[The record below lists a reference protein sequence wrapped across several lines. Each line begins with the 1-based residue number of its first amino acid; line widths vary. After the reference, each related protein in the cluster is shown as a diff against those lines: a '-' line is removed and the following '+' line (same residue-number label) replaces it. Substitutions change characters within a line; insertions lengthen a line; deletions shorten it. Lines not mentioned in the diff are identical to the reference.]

1 MPKGFKKHPVTGE
14 IISVFTKVNVDY
26 QDVLNRYLTHL
37 KQGVFI
43 TPYKYAQIIGLTH
56 PQCDYF
62 GNEFVNKIDDFWKQV
77 LETVRKHYH
86 RNSLAVD
93 DSLMKRCEKGDPQA
107 IKLWYQKMEDWM
119 VESPI
124 HQSNQTVIIISDK
137 LLTEREKI
145 DLKEIEMKA
154 SSKVEMIES
163 KDEPNVLDD
172 DEKHQ

>member
-1 MPKGFKKHPVTGE
+1 
-14 IISVFTKVNVDY
+14 
-26 QDVLNRYLTHL
+26 
-37 KQGVFI
+37 
-43 TPYKYAQIIGLTH
+43 
-56 PQCDYF
+56 
-62 GNEFVNKIDDFWKQV
+62 
-77 LETVRKHYH
+77 
-86 RNSLAVD
+86 
-93 DSLMKRCEKGDPQA
+93 
-107 IKLWYQKMEDWM
+107 M